1 MADNPKPAEDNQL
14 SGFAKLADALKEQN
28 ETSKTIDENRIF
40 AEKIQSQLLD
50 DSIKLSQDQRDELIQ
65 LQEIL
70 TGNELKTL
78 EEKKEAKAIA
88 EQTLEALEGI
98 LENTEDLGKI
108 GGPVEAASLAL
119 LSIPGALIGLAA
131 GFVAGVSGSLLTL
144 AKNIGK
150 GLLRGVKAITSSLL
164 SAVRSLASG
173 IFKIV
178 NKATGGLAGQFVN
191 SARTF
196 FTNLFTNVSA
206 RFAKIVD
213 SVRDTFKT
221 VSVAV
226 KNARS
231 AFAAGFAGLAIFRKT
246 TGQLGK
252 LGFFGKLGQLF
263 GTLAKPF
270 QAIGTLI
277 TNLKNFILQ
286 PLRTLAK
293 PFMDLKKLI
302 PTGGGFSKTLKP
314 ITDAFKRI
322 LSVLKSVGSI
332 FFKIGQFLGRLFVPV
347 VAIFTTIKNIFKGL
361 SEGEGFLDTIGIILG
376 GTLSDLFKF
385 FVTDL
390 LDLLRKAFA
399 FIASKLGF
407 ENAAEFLS
415 SFSFE
420 EIFSNLFTTIK
431 DSVLS
436 FVDTIMETV
445 KNIDFMAEVQN
456 LGLNILKI
464 MKKILMFPS
473 AVAAGAVAAIS
484 AAFPGGQTPGEA
496 FMEGFNKV
504 FTAGD
509 DAIDAMKVQGD
520 GSMENGSEIQTTSAE
535 NELARTTQT
544 PLQAAAQNILSSQD
558 NSTKSNTFIAQKPAT
573 PDRTSMGL
581 STR

>member
-1 MADNPKPAEDNQL
+1 MEDNPKPPQSNQFEELVKNLQEQNELAQVAKDNSELSSNLQNQLLNDSNQL
-14 SGFAKLADALKEQN
+14 SIDQRESIENLIEALNGNKLADLEKQKE
-28 ETSKTIDENRIF
+28 D
-40 AEKIQSQLLD
+40 
-50 DSIKLSQDQRDELIQ
+50 
-65 LQEIL
+65 
-70 TGNELKTL
+70 
-78 EEKKEAKAIA
+78 KKIA
-88 EQTLEALEGI
+88 EETLAALEGI

-108 GGPVEAASLAL
+108 GGPVEAAGAAL
-119 LSIPGALIGLAA
+119 LAIPGALIGLAA
-131 GFVAGVSGSLLTL
+131 GFVACVSGSLLTL

-150 GLLRGVKAITSSLL
+150 GLLRGVKAITRSLL
-164 SAVRSLASG
+164 SGVRAFASG
-173 IFKIV
+173 IFKVV

-231 AFAAGFAGLAIFRKT
+231 AFAAGFAGLAVFRKT
-246 TGQLGK
+246 TGQFGK
-252 LGFFGKLGQLF
+252 LGFFGKLGSIF

-302 PTGGGFSKTLKP
+302 PAGGGFSKTLKP

-322 LSVLKSVGSI
+322 LSVVKSVGSI

-347 VAIFTTIKNIFKGL
+347 VVIFTTIKNIFKGFQ
-361 SEGEGFLDTIGIILG
+361 EGQGFLDTISKILG

-399 FIASKLGF
+399 FIADKLGF

-445 KNIDFMAEVQN
+445 KNIDFMGEIQN

-464 MKKILMFPS
+464 MKKILSFPT
-473 AVAAGAVAAIS
+473 AVAAGAVAAIA

-509 DAIDAMKVQGD
+509 DAIDSMKVQGD

-558 NSTKSNTFIAQKPAT
+558 NSTKTNTFIAQKPAA

>member
-1 MADNPKPAEDNQL
+1 MADNPTPPESNQFEELVKNLQEQNELAQVAKDNSELSSNLQNQLLNDSNQL
-14 SGFAKLADALKEQN
+14 SIDQRESIENLIEALNGNKLADLEKQKE
-28 ETSKTIDENRIF
+28 D
-40 AEKIQSQLLD
+40 
-50 DSIKLSQDQRDELIQ
+50 
-65 LQEIL
+65 
-70 TGNELKTL
+70 
-78 EEKKEAKAIA
+78 KKIA
-88 EQTLEALEGI
+88 EDTLAALEGI

-108 GGPVEAASLAL
+108 GGPVEAAGAAL
-119 LSIPGALIGLAA
+119 LAIPGALIGLAA

-150 GLLRGVKAITSSLL
+150 GLLRGVKAITRSLL
-164 SAVRSLASG
+164 SGVRAFASG
-173 IFKIV
+173 IFKVV

-191 SARTF
+191 NARTF
-196 FTNLFTNVSA
+196 FTNLFTKVSTQ
-206 RFAKIVD
+206 FAKIVD

-231 AFAAGFAGLAIFRKT
+231 AFAAGFAGLAVFRKT
-246 TGQLGK
+246 TGQFGK
-252 LGFFGKLGQLF
+252 LGFFGKLGSLF

-302 PTGGGFSKTLKP
+302 PAGGGFSKTLKP

-322 LSVLKSVGSI
+322 LSVVKSVGSI

-347 VAIFTTIKNIFKGL
+347 VVIFTTIKNIFKGFQ
-361 SEGEGFLDTIGIILG
+361 EGQGFLDTISKILG

-399 FIASKLGF
+399 FIADKLGF

-445 KNIDFMAEVQN
+445 KNIDFMGEIQN

-464 MKKILMFPS
+464 MKKILSFPT
-473 AVAAGAVAAIS
+473 AVAAGAVAAIA

-544 PLQAAAQNILSSQD
+544 PIQAAAQNILSSQD
-558 NSTKSNTFIAQKPAT
+558 NSTKTNTFIAQKPAA

>member
-1 MADNPKPAEDNQL
+1 MADNPTPPESNQFEELVKNLQEQNELAQVAKDNSELSSNLQNQLLNDSNQL
-14 SGFAKLADALKEQN
+14 SIDQRESIENLIEALNGNKLADLEKQKE
-28 ETSKTIDENRIF
+28 D
-40 AEKIQSQLLD
+40 
-50 DSIKLSQDQRDELIQ
+50 
-65 LQEIL
+65 
-70 TGNELKTL
+70 
-78 EEKKEAKAIA
+78 KKIA
-88 EQTLEALEGI
+88 EETLAALEGI
-98 LENTEDLGKI
+98 LENTEDIGKI
-108 GGPVEAASLAL
+108 GGPVEAASLTL

-150 GLLRGVKAITSSLL
+150 GLLRGVKAITTSLL
-164 SAVRSLASG
+164 SGVRAFASG
-173 IFKIV
+173 IFKVV

-231 AFAAGFAGLAIFRKT
+231 AFAAGFAGLAVFRKT
-246 TGQLGK
+246 TGQFGK
-252 LGFFGKLGQLF
+252 LGFFGKLGSLF

-293 PFMDLKKLI
+293 PFQDLKKLI
-302 PTGGGFSKTLKP
+302 PAGGGFSKTLKP

-322 LSVLKSVGSI
+322 LNVVKAVGSI

-347 VAIFTTIKNIFKGL
+347 VVIFTTIKNIFKGFQ
-361 SEGEGFLDTIGIILG
+361 EGQGFLDTISKILG

-399 FIASKLGF
+399 FIADKLGF

-445 KNIDFMAEVQN
+445 KNIDFMGEIQN

-464 MKKILMFPS
+464 MKKILSFPT
-473 AVAAGAVAAIS
+473 AVAAGAVAAIA

-509 DAIDAMKVQGD
+509 DAIDSMKVQGD

-558 NSTKSNTFIAQKPAT
+558 NSTKSNTFIAQKPAA
-573 PDRTSMGL
+573 PDRTSLGL

>member
-1 MADNPKPAEDNQL
+1 MADNPTPPESNQFEELVKNLQEQNELAQVAKDNSELSSNLQNQLLNDSNQL
-14 SGFAKLADALKEQN
+14 SIDQRESIENLIEALNGNKLADLEKQKE
-28 ETSKTIDENRIF
+28 D
-40 AEKIQSQLLD
+40 
-50 DSIKLSQDQRDELIQ
+50 
-65 LQEIL
+65 
-70 TGNELKTL
+70 
-78 EEKKEAKAIA
+78 KKIA
-88 EQTLEALEGI
+88 EETLAALEGI
-98 LENTEDLGKI
+98 LENTEDIGKI
-108 GGPVEAASLAL
+108 GGPVEAASLTL

-150 GLLRGVKAITSSLL
+150 GLLRGVKAITTSLL
-164 SAVRSLASG
+164 SGVRAFASG
-173 IFKIV
+173 IFKVV
-178 NKATGGLAGQFVN
+178 NKSTGGLAGQFVN

-231 AFAAGFAGLAIFRKT
+231 AFAAGFAGLAVFRKT
-246 TGQLGK
+246 TGQFGK
-252 LGFFGKLGQLF
+252 LGFFGKLGSLF

-293 PFMDLKKLI
+293 PFQDLKKLI
-302 PTGGGFSKTLKP
+302 PAGGGFSKTLKP

-322 LSVLKSVGSI
+322 LSVVKAVGSI

-347 VAIFTTIKNIFKGL
+347 VVIFTTIKNIFKGFQ
-361 SEGEGFLDTIGIILG
+361 EGQGFLDTISKILG

-399 FIASKLGF
+399 FIADKLGF

-445 KNIDFMAEVQN
+445 KNIDFMGEIQN

-464 MKKILMFPS
+464 MKKILSFPT
-473 AVAAGAVAAIS
+473 AVAAGAVAAIA

-509 DAIDAMKVQGD
+509 DAIDSMKVQGD

-544 PLQAAAQNILSSQD
+544 PIQAAAQNILSSQD
-558 NSTKSNTFIAQKPAT
+558 NSTKSNTFIAQKPAA
-573 PDRTSMGL
+573 PDRTSLGL

>member
-1 MADNPKPAEDNQL
+1 MADNPTPPESNQFEELVKNLQEQNELAQVAKDNSELSSNLQNQLLNDSNQL
-14 SGFAKLADALKEQN
+14 SIDQRESIENLIEALNGNKLADLEKQKE
-28 ETSKTIDENRIF
+28 D
-40 AEKIQSQLLD
+40 
-50 DSIKLSQDQRDELIQ
+50 
-65 LQEIL
+65 
-70 TGNELKTL
+70 
-78 EEKKEAKAIA
+78 KKIA
-88 EQTLEALEGI
+88 EETLAALEGI
-98 LENTEDLGKI
+98 LENTEDIGKI
-108 GGPVEAASLAL
+108 GGPVEAASLTL

-150 GLLRGVKAITSSLL
+150 GLLRGVKAITTSLL
-164 SAVRSLASG
+164 SGVRAFASG
-173 IFKIV
+173 IFKVV

-231 AFAAGFAGLAIFRKT
+231 AFAAGFAGLAVFRKT
-246 TGQLGK
+246 TGQFGK
-252 LGFFGKLGQLF
+252 LGFFGKLGSLF

-293 PFMDLKKLI
+293 PFQDLKKLI
-302 PTGGGFSKTLKP
+302 PAGGGFSKTLKP

-322 LSVLKSVGSI
+322 LSVVKAVGSI

-347 VAIFTTIKNIFKGL
+347 VVIFTTIKNIFKGFQ
-361 SEGEGFLDTIGIILG
+361 EGQGFLDTISKILG

-399 FIASKLGF
+399 FIADKLGF

-445 KNIDFMAEVQN
+445 KNIDFMGEIQN

-464 MKKILMFPS
+464 MKKILSFPT
-473 AVAAGAVAAIS
+473 AVAAGAVAAIA

-509 DAIDAMKVQGD
+509 DAIDSMKVQGD

-544 PLQAAAQNILSSQD
+544 PIQAAAQNILSSQD
-558 NSTKSNTFIAQKPAT
+558 NSTKSNTFIAQKPAA
-573 PDRTSMGL
+573 PDRTSLGL

>member
-1 MADNPKPAEDNQL
+1 MADNPTPPESNQFEELVKNLQEQNELAQVAKDNSELSSNLQNQLLNDSNQL
-14 SGFAKLADALKEQN
+14 SIDQRESIENLIEALNGNKLADLEKQKE
-28 ETSKTIDENRIF
+28 D
-40 AEKIQSQLLD
+40 
-50 DSIKLSQDQRDELIQ
+50 
-65 LQEIL
+65 
-70 TGNELKTL
+70 
-78 EEKKEAKAIA
+78 KKIA
-88 EQTLEALEGI
+88 EETLAALEGI
-98 LENTEDLGKI
+98 LENTEDIGKI
-108 GGPVEAASLAL
+108 GGPVEAASLTL

-150 GLLRGVKAITSSLL
+150 GLLRGVKAITTSLL
-164 SAVRSLASG
+164 SGVRAFASG
-173 IFKIV
+173 IFKVV

-231 AFAAGFAGLAIFRKT
+231 AFAAGFAGLAVFRKT
-246 TGQLGK
+246 TGQFGK
-252 LGFFGKLGQLF
+252 LGFFGKLGSLF

-302 PTGGGFSKTLKP
+302 PSGGGFSKTLKP

-322 LSVLKSVGSI
+322 LSVVKAVGSI

-347 VAIFTTIKNIFKGL
+347 VVIFTTIKNIFKGFQ
-361 SEGEGFLDTIGIILG
+361 EGQGFLDTISKILG

-399 FIASKLGF
+399 FIADKLGF

-445 KNIDFMAEVQN
+445 KNIDFMGEIQN

-464 MKKILMFPS
+464 MKKILSFPT
-473 AVAAGAVAAIS
+473 AVAAGAVAAIA

-509 DAIDAMKVQGD
+509 DAIDSMKVQGD

-544 PLQAAAQNILSSQD
+544 PIQAAAQNILSSQD
-558 NSTKSNTFIAQKPAT
+558 NSTKSNTFIAQKPAA
-573 PDRTSMGL
+573 PDRTSLGL

>member
-1 MADNPKPAEDNQL
+1 MADNPTPPESNQFEELVKNLQEQNELAQVAKDNSELSSNLQNQLLNDSNQL
-14 SGFAKLADALKEQN
+14 SIDQRESIENLIEALNGNKLADLEKQKE
-28 ETSKTIDENRIF
+28 D
-40 AEKIQSQLLD
+40 
-50 DSIKLSQDQRDELIQ
+50 
-65 LQEIL
+65 
-70 TGNELKTL
+70 
-78 EEKKEAKAIA
+78 KKIA
-88 EQTLEALEGI
+88 EDTLAALEGI
-98 LENTEDLGKI
+98 LENTEDLGKL
-108 GGPVEAASLAL
+108 GGPVEAAGAGLLA
-119 LSIPGALIGLAA
+119 IPGALIGLAA

-150 GLLRGVKAITSSLL
+150 GLLRGVKAITTSLL
-164 SAVRSLASG
+164 SGVRAFASG
-173 IFKIV
+173 IFKVV
-178 NKATGGLAGQFVN
+178 NKSTGGLAGQFVN

-231 AFAAGFAGLAIFRKT
+231 AFAAGFAGLAVFRKT
-246 TGQLGK
+246 TGQFGK
-252 LGFFGKLGQLF
+252 LGFFGKLGSIF

-302 PTGGGFSKTLKP
+302 PSGGGFSKTLKP

-322 LSVLKSVGSI
+322 LSVVKAVGSI

-347 VAIFTTIKNIFKGL
+347 VVIFTTIKNIFKGFQ
-361 SEGEGFLDTIGIILG
+361 EGQGFLDTISKILG

-399 FIASKLGF
+399 FIADKLGF

-445 KNIDFMAEVQN
+445 KNIDFMGEIQN

-464 MKKILMFPS
+464 MKKILSFPT
-473 AVAAGAVAAIS
+473 AVAAGAVAAIA

-509 DAIDAMKVQGD
+509 DAIDSMKVQGD

-558 NSTKSNTFIAQKPAT
+558 NSTKSNTFIAQKPAA
-573 PDRTSMGL
+573 PDRTSLGL

>member
-1 MADNPKPAEDNQL
+1 MADNPTPPESNQFEELVKNLQEQNELAQVAKDNSELSSNLQNQLLNDSNQL
-14 SGFAKLADALKEQN
+14 SIDQRESIENLIEALNGNKLADLEKQKE
-28 ETSKTIDENRIF
+28 D
-40 AEKIQSQLLD
+40 
-50 DSIKLSQDQRDELIQ
+50 
-65 LQEIL
+65 
-70 TGNELKTL
+70 
-78 EEKKEAKAIA
+78 KKIA
-88 EQTLEALEGI
+88 EETLAALEGI
-98 LENTEDLGKI
+98 LENTEDIGKI
-108 GGPVEAASLAL
+108 GGPVEAASLTL

-150 GLLRGVKAITSSLL
+150 GLLRGVKAITTSLL
-164 SAVRSLASG
+164 SGVRAFASG
-173 IFKIV
+173 IFKVV

-231 AFAAGFAGLAIFRKT
+231 AFAAGFAGLAVFRKT
-246 TGQLGK
+246 TGQFGK
-252 LGFFGKLGQLF
+252 LGFFGKLGSLF

-293 PFMDLKKLI
+293 PFQDLKKLI
-302 PTGGGFSKTLKP
+302 PAGGGFSKTLKP

-322 LSVLKSVGSI
+322 LNVVKAVGSI

-347 VAIFTTIKNIFKGL
+347 VVIFTTIKNIFKGFQ
-361 SEGEGFLDTIGIILG
+361 EGQGFLDTISKILG

-399 FIASKLGF
+399 FIADKLGF

-445 KNIDFMAEVQN
+445 KNIDFMGEIQN

-464 MKKILMFPS
+464 MKKILSFPT
-473 AVAAGAVAAIS
+473 AVAAGAVAAIA

-509 DAIDAMKVQGD
+509 DAIDSMKVQGD

-544 PLQAAAQNILSSQD
+544 PIQAAAQNILSSQD
-558 NSTKSNTFIAQKPAT
+558 NSTKSNTFIAQKPAA
-573 PDRTSMGL
+573 PDRTSLGL